1 LVKQL
6 IKSTG
11 EKTLPSDADLE
22 VTFTLADEDGNGVV
36 DEEEFLHIYEL
47 VKNGEVKGLS
57 GNTLTKTSLRQKAIL
72 EKKQEKFKKALADA
86 KARGVEYRR
95 NSVEIAEAVEADHR
109 ERSQIME
116 MQRRSEGYHGR
127 EMISDA
133 LVSAHHIFERRIA
146 KSHTTQALD
155 VGHLANPTAASQH
168 HRDKKQLSRIEQ
180 DLKDQ
185 KEDRENMSKELE
197 KARIDFQ
204 KRIALQKKLGQHNTI
219 ADNIGHLGTATVA
232 SSHQHDAYDAD
243 HVGEGELIQHARVH
257 ARDEMGAEL
266 TSQKAAWEKRQAA
279 GKLHTDTD
287 KLGHFATGTVASSHQ
302 HDAYDADHVGEGE
315 LIAHSRQHEREE
327 LGAELT
333 KQKAAWEKRQAA
345 GKLHTDADKLGHFA
359 TGTVASSHQHDAYDA
374 DHVGEGEL
382 IAHSRLHEREEL
394 GAELTKQKA
403 AWEKR
408 QAAGKLHTDADK
420 LGHFATETTASSHHH
435 DALDADHT
443 SASEF
448 ASHSRLHERE
458 ELGAA
463 ALKEKRA
470 WEKRQNAG
478 KLHTEADKLG
488 HFAVGTSA
496 SAHHHDES
504 AAYDAEHVPEGEY
517 IAHAQLHER
526 EDMGAAAL
534 KEKEA
539 WMKRQ
544 KAGKLHTEAAKLGHF
559 VQETEATKHHHDEDK
574 VPEGNHFGKDFE
586 KDRAELDEENLKQKA
601 IFEKRKKEG
610 KLETKAE

>member
-1 LVKQL
+1 MSSSFSLSPSLVLVSSIRYKSQDLSKTAFKQLVKQL

-36 DEEEFLHIYEL
+36 DQEEFLHIYDL

-57 GNTLTKTSLRQKAIL
+57 GNNLTETSLRQKAIL
-72 EKKQEKFKKALADA
+72 EKNQEKFKKSLADA

-116 MQRRSEGYHGR
+116 MQKRSEGYHGR
-127 EMISDA
+127 EMISDT
-133 LVSAHHIFERRIA
+133 LLSAHHLYERRTA
-146 KSHTTQALD
+146 NSHTTQALD
-155 VGHLANPTAASQH
+155 VGHLANSTAASRH
-168 HRDKKQLSRIEQ
+168 HHDKKQLSRIEQ

-197 KARIDFQ
+197 KARLDFQ

-219 ADNIGHLGTATVA
+219 ADDIGHLGTATVA

-266 TSQKAAWEKRQAA
+266 TSQKAAWVKRQ
-279 GKLHTDTD
+279 
-287 KLGHFATGTVASSHQ
+287 
-302 HDAYDADHVGEGE
+302 E
-315 LIAHSRQHEREE
+315 
-327 LGAELT
+327 
-333 KQKAAWEKRQAA
+333 
-345 GKLHTDADKLGHFA
+345 
-359 TGTVASSHQHDAYDA
+359 
-374 DHVGEGEL
+374 
-382 IAHSRLHEREEL
+382 
-394 GAELTKQKA
+394 
-403 AWEKR
+403 
-408 QAAGKLHTDADK
+408 AGKLHTDADK

-463 ALKEKRA
+463 ALKEKEA
-470 WEKRQNAG
+470 WEKRQKAG
-478 KLHTEADKLG
+478 KLHTDADKLG
-488 HFAVGTSA
+488 HFATGTVA

-504 AAYDAEHVPEGEY
+504 AAYDVEHVPEGEY

-526 EDMGAAAL
+526 DDMGAAAL

-539 WMKRQ
+539 WLKRQ
-544 KAGKLHTEAAKLGHF
+544 KAGKLHTESAKLGHF
-559 VQETEATKHHHDEDK
+559 AQETEATKHHHDEDK
-574 VPEGNHFGKDFE
+574 KPEGNYFGKDFE
-586 KDRAELDEENLKQKA
+586 HDRAELGEENLKQKA